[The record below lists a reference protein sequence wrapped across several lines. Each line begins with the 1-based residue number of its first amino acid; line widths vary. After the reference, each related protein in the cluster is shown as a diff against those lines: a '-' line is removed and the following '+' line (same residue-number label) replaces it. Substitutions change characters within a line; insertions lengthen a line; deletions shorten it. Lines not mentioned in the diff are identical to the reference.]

1 MRSILDSHMLVDG
14 ARIAYTDSGGEDV
27 PVVLIHGTPAHAYI
41 WRHVRPGLVDAGH
54 RVVVFDLL
62 GYGLS
67 EMPVEADTSVAAQA
81 RILGRLLDKL
91 GVGRVHV
98 VGHDIGGAIAMIFA
112 IGEPER
118 VERLAL
124 IDTVSYDS

>member
-1 MRSILDSHMLVDG
+1 MPAIVWWSSICSATVSPRGRL
-14 ARIAYTDSGGEDV
+14 
-27 PVVLIHGTPAHAYI
+27 
-41 WRHVRPGLVDAGH
+41 
-54 RVVVFDLL
+54 
-62 GYGLS
+62 
-67 EMPVEADTSVAAQA
+67 EADTSVAAQA

-91 GVGRVHV
+91 SVGRVHV